1 MHSPVLKYNIDEYT
15 DSSNPFF
22 FIIDLWNKAVFLLIT
37 RINEMK

>member
-22 FIIDLWNKAVFLLIT
+22 LLLIYE
-37 RINEMK
+37 IKQFSY